1 MPLMD
6 IQSGVIVLVLLFLLF
21 AVIGGR
27 NGLRTIQAARKMTFY
42 RLRRQREAGGWRL
55 LGLSMLL
62 MLLAIGLP
70 IYGLPIVYEY
80 FPPSPTPSL
89 TPTITVVPSI
99 TLVPT
104 ITLTPTI
111 TDTPLVTDTA
121 TASPTP
127 FIPAAIEALF
137 QSSVTPNPKVVFS
150 TLQFTTDGFVY
161 PVANPGTVFQNP
173 VGHLYAIFTYD
184 QMIPGTQW
192 TALWFHEGTLV
203 HYQTLPW
210 DGGTGG
216 VGFTDWNPSPDQWVP
231 GLYEVQN
238 FVGEE
243 FVGNGRFLV
252 QGNPPTL
259 APTITPTFTRIPTH
273 TLSPTFTPTPSK
285 TPLPSATPTL
295 TLTLNPSSASTLPS
309 PPFVKE
315 TTTP

>member
-1 MPLMD
+1 MPFMD
-6 IQSGVIVLVLLFLLF
+6 IQSGVIALVLLFVLF

-27 NGLRTIQAARKMTFY
+27 SGLLAIQAARKMTFY
-42 RLRRQREAGGWRL
+42 RLRRQREARGWQILGVSVL
-55 LGLSMLL
+55 LL
-62 MLLAIGLP
+62 LLAVLLP
-70 IYGLPIVYEY
+70 IYGLPIAYEY
-80 FPPSPTPSL
+80 FPPTPVPTL
-89 TPTITVVPSI
+89 TPTITIVPSI
-99 TLVPT
+99 TLSPT

-111 TDTPLVTDTA
+111 TDTPLVTNTT

-137 QSSVTPNPKVVFS
+137 QSSITPNPKVVFS

-192 TALWFHEGTLV
+192 TALWFHEGKLV
-203 HYQTLPW
+203 HYQTIPW

-216 VGFTDWNPSPDQWVP
+216 VGYTDWNPSPDQWIP

-252 QGNPPTL
+252 QGNPPTP

-273 TLSPTFTPTPSK
+273 TLSPSTTPTPSR
-285 TPLPSATPTL
+285 TPLPSVTPSTTLVPASSKSPIGSSTPT
-295 TLTLNPSSASTLPS
+295 P
-309 PPFVKE
+309 
-315 TTTP
+315 

>member
-1 MPLMD
+1 MD
-6 IQSGVIVLVLLFLLF
+6 ILSGVIALVLLLVFF

-27 NGLRTIQAARKMTFY
+27 SGLLAIQAARKMTFY
-42 RLRRQREAGGWRL
+42 RLRRQREARGWRILGVSIL
-55 LGLSMLL
+55 LL
-62 MLLAIGLP
+62 LLAILLP
-70 IYGLPIVYEY
+70 IFALPIAYEY
-80 FPPSPTPSL
+80 FPPTPAPTV

-99 TLVPT
+99 TLTST

-111 TDTPLVTDTA
+111 TDTPLVTDTP

-150 TLQFTTDGFVY
+150 TLQFTTDGFAY
-161 PVANPGTVFQNP
+161 PVSNPGTVFQNP
-173 VGHLYAIFTYD
+173 VGHMYAIFTYD

-192 TALWFHEGTLV
+192 TALWFHEGTLI

-252 QGNPPTL
+252 QGTPPTL
-259 APTITPTFTRIPTH
+259 APTITPTFTKIPTH
-273 TLSPTFTPTPSK
+273 TLVPSSTITPSRTPPPSGTPTFTLTIKPSPVTASPNPTVGEGSPTP
-285 TPLPSATPTL
+285 
-295 TLTLNPSSASTLPS
+295 
-309 PPFVKE
+309 
-315 TTTP
+315 